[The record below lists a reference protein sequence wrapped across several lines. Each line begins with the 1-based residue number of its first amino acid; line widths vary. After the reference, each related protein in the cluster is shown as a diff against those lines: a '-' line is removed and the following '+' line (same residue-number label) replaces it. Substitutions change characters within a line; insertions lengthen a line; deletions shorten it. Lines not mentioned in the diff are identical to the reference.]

1 MAERP
6 TPIFV
11 VGLQRSG
18 TTWVANCLGG
28 HPDIAVIEAEDH
40 HGIHESIFFSHFAR
54 AYGDLADD
62 AAYAR
67 FLEGFL
73 TCDYFLL
80 SGVDAQ
86 EFTAVRHRTYAEAF
100 SYLMDRVARD
110 RGCRFWL
117 EKSPDHTPFVAD
129 IRRAFP
135 AARFVCVVRDPR
147 GLVRSRLHAYGRRPA
162 RGLKRMAQVVKGGVA
177 VSFYQRLLADF
188 CRKDDLALLVRYDDL
203 VAGTEQGLQAIT
215 GFIGCG
221 FDEGVL
227 QERFSPNTSFSGP
240 GKSARPGLGE
250 VDRFLLALALGLT
263 GLVPLALLRR
273 IQAWKAGRTGVR
285 WPDWCWKRRD
295 GFTPDRERSR

>member
-28 HPDIAVIEAEDH
+28 HPDVAVVEAEDH

-62 AAYAR
+62 GAYAR

-73 TCDYFLL
+73 TSDYFLL
-80 SGVDAQ
+80 SGVAAG
-86 EFTAVRHRTYAEAF
+86 EFTAVRHRSYAEAF
-100 SYLMDRVARD
+100 GFLMDRVARNQ
-110 RGCRFWL
+110 GCRFWL

-135 AARFVCVVRDPR
+135 TAHFVCVSRNPR
-147 GLVRSRLHAYGRRPA
+147 GLVRSRLHAYGRRPS
-162 RGLKRMAQVVKGGVA
+162 RGLKRMVQVVKGGVA

-188 CRKDDLALLVRYDDL
+188 CRRDGLALLVRYDDL
-203 VAGTEQGLQAIT
+203 VAATEQGLREIT
-215 GFIGCG
+215 EFIGCG
-221 FDEGVL
+221 FDEGIL
-227 QERFSPNTSFSGP
+227 KERFAPNTSFSGT
-240 GKSARPGLGE
+240 GKGARAGLGAT
-250 VDRFLLALALGLT
+250 DRFLLEASLGLT
-263 GLVPLALLRR
+263 GLVPLAALRR
-273 IQAWKAGRTGVR
+273 IRDWKVRRGGVR

-295 GFTPDRERSR
+295 GFSPP